1 MANTQNF
8 TIGFIIRAGRL
19 SQGRAPIFAR
29 ISIDGKRTEFSVK
42 RSIPP
47 ELWNKEA
54 GKVRPKSKEAAE
66 INPFLDKVRKRLLEC
81 YSEALLSGKVITG
94 QYIKNLFF
102 GIEQESV
109 KTTDDLIEYHN
120 TTCRDKLAPRTFA
133 HYKTTQMYF
142 REFLEKK
149 MKTPAIPVR
158 SIDYKLLVDFEI
170 FLRKK
175 QGLNGAGSLDTNT
188 TMKHFCRIRK
198 MLNLAERLEWIQ
210 TNPFKNYKIAYDKK
224 DRGFLSE
231 DQLKTL
237 RERDFSIPR
246 IQLVK
251 DLFVFSCYTGI
262 AYVDL
267 QNLTHDSLIKGID
280 GQAWLSFQR
289 HKTKTSV
296 KLPVLPQAL
305 EIIESYKD
313 YPTLEGKPWL
323 FPRISNQKLN
333 AYLKEIADLCGI
345 KERLTFHMARHT
357 FATTVTLS
365 NGVPIETVSKILG
378 HSDIKTTQIY
388 AKVIENKVADD
399 MSNLRT
405 RLDDAGQKESKA
417 AR

>member
-8 TIGFIIRAGRL
+8 TVGFIIRTGRV
-19 SQGRAPIFAR
+19 SKGRAPIFAR

-42 RSIPP
+42 RRIPP
-47 ELWNKEA
+47 ELWNQEA
-54 GKVRPKSKEAAE
+54 GKVRPKSNEARD
-66 INPFLDKVRKRLLEC
+66 INPYLDKVRKRLLEC

-102 GIEQESV
+102 GIEQEAV

-120 TTCRDKLAPRTFA
+120 TTCRDKLTPRTFA
-133 HYKTTQMYF
+133 HYKTTQKYF
-142 REFLEKK
+142 REFLKK
-149 MKTPAIPVR
+149 KKKTPAIPVI

-175 QGLNGAGSLDTNT
+175 QGLNGADSLDTNT

-210 TNPFKNYKIAYDKK
+210 TNPFKNYKIAYEKK
-224 DRGFLSE
+224 DRGFLSAE
-231 DQLKTL
+231 QLQVL
-237 RERDFSIPR
+237 EERTFSIPR
-246 IQLVK
+246 VQLVK

-267 QNLTHDSLIKGID
+267 QDLTHDNLIKGID
-280 GQAWLSFQR
+280 GEAWLSFQR
-289 HKTKTSV
+289 HKTKSSV
-296 KLPVLPQAL
+296 KLPLLDKART
-305 EIIESYKD
+305 IIEKYKD
-313 YPTLEGKPWL
+313 HPALHGKPWL
-323 FPRISNQKLN
+323 FPRISNQKMN

-399 MSNLRT
+399 MSSLKA
-405 RLDDAGQKESKA
+405 RLDNPGNKRSREAQ
-417 AR
+417 